1 MRLGS
6 CKPRFIARPRRTGNS
21 GACPVTSPLAQ
32 LFSFLRDT
40 SLSGLAQARFSPPP
54 LRPLFR
60 DFGVGGATG
69 KRVPRN
75 VYARVHGRLKREG
88 TKYWVWKV
96 ARRPRITEGACVLEA
111 VPRGFANGVGAGWK
125 WARGLTHAHWAASA
139 PPPFSVSPPPPP
151 PFRKCSRPG
160 AHQRPPPAAG
170 SAPAGPAP
178 TALRPLL
185 WWWCRVAARVVEVS
199 VPEAGSAESFPGAP
213 ARL

>member
-1 MRLGS
+1 MGDRSFQDKEAKALKNYNSQKPVGVPIGGLWLVRLGS

-75 VYARVHGRLKREG
+75 VYKEG
-88 TKYWVWKV
+88 
-96 ARRPRITEGACVLEA
+96 GD
-111 VPRGFANGVGAGWK
+111 
-125 WARGLTHAHWAASA
+125 
-139 PPPFSVSPPPPP
+139 
-151 PFRKCSRPG
+151 
-160 AHQRPPPAAG
+160 
-170 SAPAGPAP
+170 
-178 TALRPLL
+178 
-185 WWWCRVAARVVEVS
+185 
-199 VPEAGSAESFPGAP
+199 
-213 ARL
+213 